1 MALSLERY
9 RQLKAANKIGWNTE
23 ALENTGKNIK
33 SFIDGVNGQRLMSG
47 AQWTADEFG
56 KQRQQLSKALIT

>member
-23 ALENTGKNIK
+23 ALESTGKNIK
-33 SFIDGVNGQRLMSG
+33 SFIDGVNGQRL
-47 AQWTADEFG
+47 
-56 KQRQQLSKALIT
+56 RIV